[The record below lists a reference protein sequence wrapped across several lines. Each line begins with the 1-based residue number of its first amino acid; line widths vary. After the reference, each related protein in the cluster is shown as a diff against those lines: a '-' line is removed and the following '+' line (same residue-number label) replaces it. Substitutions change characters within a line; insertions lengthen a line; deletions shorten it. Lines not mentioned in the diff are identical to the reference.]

1 MANQHK
7 ENLETSNASMFTL
20 KNDAS
25 HIQPQA
31 RRPEASKKPE
41 SSSQKFRPEEQ
52 AQIPKK
58 STTDSI
64 LNANKWMRREENI
77 YKGLLDL
84 KPDMETMRL
93 DDNRP
98 KNKHLKHEANK
109 VLVGH
114 REASKK
120 EVERK
125 KVEDE
130 KRKGEER
137 KKQKKDEDR
146 AQRKEEAKTKLAEIQ
161 TTKKKKQ
168 ETLASL
174 SEQVESVVT
183 RSKVAEHQEVDRV
196 DVMVEEFSRE
206 IEGMSPLGPR
216 PRPEEKGLTN
226 IEFPKK
232 SKSKR
237 KAGTSRPKDIQ
248 RGNKMS
254 AQKLDKLI
262 KIEKGL
268 LPFND
273 PLLNFLYGLI
283 KTMKL
288 EKFFIEETKV
298 KLDIVD
304 MFYVAKFHL
313 NESYMIVEG
322 EKVSFTVEEINE
334 LYDLPNDRDTG
345 MVGGKSNLADLNRIR
360 TLYQNKEEERHLKT
374 EPSRNEND
382 EEDDISPPPS
392 SFKRKSTT
400 AMTPRIFT
408 SLLHLTLII
417 ATLLLQNSQPLKALL
432 RNDNLWDV
440 SIEKA
445 VDKVEI
451 VDPKLHLTVY
461 DALFQ
466 DIPVEED
473 VGETS
478 SEEEAPLEEE
488 EKLKKEAPVEKE
500 VDLCN
505 VLC

>member
-120 EVERK
+120 
-125 KVEDE
+125 
-130 KRKGEER
+130 
-137 KKQKKDEDR
+137 
-146 AQRKEEAKTKLAEIQ
+146 EAKTKLAEIQ